1 MIRAFVARGH
11 RVILVSPNGP
21 ERPALEAMGI
31 EFVALSNLRRRGLN
45 PLRDLA
51 LLLELA
57 KIYRQHKVDWAFHFT
72 IKPVI
77 YGSLAA
83 RWVGVKNICTLTG
96 LGYTFLSG
104 KKTNSLVRKLYQ
116 MAIRKADL
124 VLFHNPD
131 DRALFVDDG
140 LCSAEQSSVVGGS
153 GIRLEDFP
161 LSPYSEAEPGRFL
174 FAGRLLTDKGIREY
188 VAAARVLRNT
198 HPHYRFHVVGQIDE
212 GNPAGIIREELEE
225 WIAEGVIVYGG
236 AVADIRPHLRKAS
249 VVVLPSYREGCPRV
263 MLEAAATGRALLGT
277 DVPGVRE
284 IVIDKQTGLRV
295 PVEST
300 DELAD
305 GMVRLMEGA
314 EFSLESLGLS
324 GRRLVADKFSEE
336 AVVGVY
342 WAEVGKGQSL
352 LS

>member
-1 MIRAFVARGH
+1 M
-11 RVILVSPNGP
+11 LVSPDGP
-21 ERPALEAMGI
+21 ERPALEQMGNV
-31 EFVALSNLRRRGLN
+31 FVPLKNLRRPGLN
-45 PLRDLA
+45 PFRDFA
-51 LLLELA
+51 LLLELIA
-57 KIYRQHKVDWAFHFT
+57 IYRKHDISQALHFT

-77 YGSLAA
+77 YGSFATRWLA
-83 RWVGVKNICTLTG
+83 RKNISTLTG

-104 KKTNSLVRKLYQ
+104 KKTNFLVRQLYKLALQ
-116 MAIRKADL
+116 KADL
-124 VLFHNPD
+124 VLFHNPE
-131 DRALFVDDG
+131 DRALFIEG
-140 LCSAEQSSVVGGS
+140 RLCSPHQSAVVGGS
-153 GIRLEDFP
+153 GVDLTRFP
-161 LSPYSEAEPGRFL
+161 ISPYSEAEPGRFL

-188 VAAARVLRNT
+188 VAAARVLRST

-342 WAEVGKGQSL
+342 WAAVGKGQSL